1 MSIPQTILLFGEIVF
16 IQYQSINNNP
26 KVLIMAKNAAVA
38 EATQEKKVYEIQIED
53 TLYKTTID
61 SVTVDGLISVLKN
74 RVALGK
80 SKNPND
86 YKRLKDMFVKIDGV
100 KMKAENMLEFVHEV
114 RKENELAYAFRKS
127 NENAAIAVE
136 QIEAGLKKAMS
147 QKISFSDLAARKFDG
162 IIAAAGLNADIMK
175 SLGM

>member
-1 MSIPQTILLFGEIVF
+1 
-16 IQYQSINNNP
+16 
-26 KVLIMAKNAAVA
+26 MAKNAAVA

-80 SKNPND
+80 SKNPNN

-100 KMKAENMLEFVHEV
+100 KMTAENMLEFVRET
-114 RKENELAYAFRKS
+114 RKKYELAYAFRKS
-127 NENAAIAVE
+127 DDNAAIAVE

-147 QKISFSDLAARKFDG
+147 EKISFADLTARKFDG
-162 IIAAAGLNADIMK
+162 IVAAAGLNADIMK
-175 SLGM
+175 QLGM